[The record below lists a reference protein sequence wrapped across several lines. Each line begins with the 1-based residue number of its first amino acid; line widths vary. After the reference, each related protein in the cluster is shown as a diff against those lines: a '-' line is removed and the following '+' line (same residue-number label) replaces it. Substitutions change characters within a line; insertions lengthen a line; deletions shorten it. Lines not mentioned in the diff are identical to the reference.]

1 MKKEIDVLKIKA
13 IMQHYGL
20 NQTDFSAKTG
30 IPKTS
35 VSKILNG
42 ERTCGENVANKILL
56 AFDNINAAWL
66 FEDTG
71 QMLSRDNS
79 CQTFSGDITITGG
92 NNSHIGHGQ
101 RNISGNNNCNLPV
114 LVEMCEDGTEVIQCP
129 ECGTV
134 IEVAET
140 ALMPLI
146 PQEVMQ
152 KPDVDLGQYI
162 KKNPE
167 KLSMINLAEFFP
179 GATKAVEVDTRA
191 MEPEYKKGH
200 FIVIEKLPDLSYAR
214 ADGTAY
220 VVDAMRP
227 HSLLRYLTRERDGSY
242 VLTAESDK
250 KRPIYLRADEIN
262 GVWKIVGGF
271 WRE

>member
-42 ERTCGENVANKILL
+42 ERTCGEGVANKILL

-66 FEDTG
+66 FEDTV
-71 QMLSRDNS
+71 QMLSRNNS
-79 CQTFSGDITITGG
+79 CQTFSGDITVNSNG
-92 NNSHIGHGQ
+92 NTNIGHGQ
-101 RNISGNNNCNLPV
+101 RNMPAIIEIKENGVAVECPNCG
-114 LVEMCEDGTEVIQCP
+114 E
-129 ECGTV
+129 V

-140 ALMPLI
+140 ALIPLI

>member
-1 MKKEIDVLKIKA
+1 MKSTVKERLIAFINYLGMSKNA
-13 IMQHYGL
+13 FENACGL
-20 NQTDFSAKTG
+20 STRYVSNISA
-30 IPKTS
+30 S
-35 VSKILNG
+35 VSPDKLKQISLKFPELNI
-42 ERTCGENVANKILL
+42 EWLL
-56 AFDNINAAWL
+56 
-66 FEDTG
+66 TG
-71 QMLSRDNS
+71 QGDMLREKLSTS
-79 CQTFSGDITITGG
+79 TISGDITIGDVR
-92 NNSHIGHGQ
+92 NSNLSHIGHGQ

-200 FIVIEKLPDLSYAR
+200 FLVIEKLPDLSYAR

>member
-1 MKKEIDVLKIKA
+1 MEKTVKQRLMEFAEFRNLSISKFESLC
-13 IMQHYGL
+13 GL
-20 NQTDFSAKTG
+20 GNG
-30 IPKTS
+30 Y
-35 VSKILNG
+35 VSKLKSEPGSRKLEDILKTFP
-42 ERTCGENVANKILL
+42 ELSR
-56 AFDNINAAWL
+56 AWL
-66 FEDTG
+66 LFGEGDMLKSDTT
-71 QMLSRDNS
+71 SIIK
-79 CQTFSGDITITGG
+79 GDITIGDVS
-92 NNSHIGHGQ
+92 NSNLSHIGHGQ
-101 RNISGNNNCNLPV
+101 YNTSGNNNCNLPV
-114 LVEMCEDGTEVIQCP
+114 LVEICEDGTEVIQCP

>member
-1 MKKEIDVLKIKA
+1 MTDYQRIESLLHALNFRSVRALAVSLDVNPQIFYDIKA
-13 IMQHYGL
+13 G
-20 NQTDFSAKTG
+20 KCG
-30 IPKTS
+30 IS
-35 VSKILNG
+35 
-42 ERTCGENVANKILL
+42 R
-56 AFDNINAAWL
+56 D
-66 FEDTG
+66 
-71 QMLSRDNS
+71 LSRVILEKYSSINPEWLLYGEGEMLKTTP
-79 CQTFSGDITITGG
+79 TFSGDITVNG
-92 NNSHIGHGQ
+92 NGNSNIGHGQ

>member
-1 MKKEIDVLKIKA
+1 MEKTVKQRLMEFIYFKGISQSRFERLCGMSNGYINNLKKSLGAEKLQNILKAFPELNTEWLLYGEGEMLKI
-13 IMQHYGL
+13 
-20 NQTDFSAKTG
+20 
-30 IPKTS
+30 IPT
-35 VSKILNG
+35 I
-42 ERTCGENVANKILL
+42 
-56 AFDNINAAWL
+56 
-66 FEDTG
+66 
-71 QMLSRDNS
+71 
-79 CQTFSGDITITGG
+79 SGDITVTGSH
-92 NNSHIGHGQ
+92 NSHIGHGQ
-101 RNISGNNNCNLPV
+101 HNISSNNNCNLPV

-167 KLSMINLAEFFP
+167 KLSLINLAEFFP

>member
-1 MKKEIDVLKIKA
+1 MTDYQKVEKLLNESGYRSFSKFAEQLGVNKQVFYDIKSGKCGISKDLARAILDKYPNIDTAWL
-13 IMQHYGL
+13 YG
-20 NQTDFSAKTG
+20 S
-30 IPKTS
+30 
-35 VSKILNG
+35 
-42 ERTCGENVANKILL
+42 GENQEVL
-56 AFDNINAAWL
+56 
-66 FEDTG
+66 
-71 QMLSRDNS
+71 QV
-79 CQTFSGDITITGG
+79 FSGDITVNG
-92 NNSHIGHGQ
+92 NHNTNIGHGQ
-101 RNISGNNNCNLPV
+101 HNISGNNNYNLPV

>member
-1 MKKEIDVLKIKA
+1 MNEILGYLGLGLMLGLAGIGSA
-13 IMQHYGL
+13 YG
-20 NQTDFSAKTG
+20 TTIAG
-30 IPKTS
+30 
-35 VSKILNG
+35 
-42 ERTCGENVANKILL
+42 
-56 AFDNINAAWL
+56 NAA
-66 FEDTG
+66 EG
-71 QMLSRDNS
+71 
-79 CQTFSGDITITGG
+79 
-92 NNSHIGHGQ
+92 
-101 RNISGNNNCNLPV
+101 
-114 LVEMCEDGTEVIQCP
+114 
-129 ECGTV
+129 
-134 IEVAET
+134 
-140 ALMPLI
+140 AL
-146 PQEVMQ
+146 
-152 KPDVDLGQYI
+152 

>member
-1 MKKEIDVLKIKA
+1 MESTVKQRLVQFIKMMHLTQKAFEERCGMGNGYVNSIRKGIGPEKMQDIIRAFPELNREWLLFGEGNPLK
-13 IMQHYGL
+13 
-20 NQTDFSAKTG
+20 TT
-30 IPKTS
+30 P
-35 VSKILNG
+35 
-42 ERTCGENVANKILL
+42 
-56 AFDNINAAWL
+56 
-66 FEDTG
+66 
-71 QMLSRDNS
+71 
-79 CQTFSGDITITGG
+79 TFSGDITVTGNG
-92 NNSHIGHGQ
+92 NSHIGHGQ
-101 RNISGNNNCNLPV
+101 HNISGNNNYNLPV
-114 LVEMCEDGTEVIQCP
+114 LVETCEDGTEVIQCP

-167 KLSMINLAEFFP
+167 KLSLINLAEFFP

>member
-1 MKKEIDVLKIKA
+1 MTDYQRIESLLHALNFRSVRAFAVSLDVNPQIFYDIKA
-13 IMQHYGL
+13 G
-20 NQTDFSAKTG
+20 KCG
-30 IPKTS
+30 ISRDLSRVILEKYSSINPEWLLYSEGEMLKTS
-35 VSKILNG
+35 
-42 ERTCGENVANKILL
+42 T
-56 AFDNINAAWL
+56 
-66 FEDTG
+66 
-71 QMLSRDNS
+71 
-79 CQTFSGDITITGG
+79 TFSGDITIGDVR
-92 NNSHIGHGQ
+92 NSNLSHIGHGQ

>member
-1 MKKEIDVLKIKA
+1 MKSTVKERLIAFINYLGMSKNA
-13 IMQHYGL
+13 FENACGL
-20 NQTDFSAKTG
+20 STRYVSNISA
-30 IPKTS
+30 S
-35 VSKILNG
+35 VSPGKLKQISLKFPELNV
-42 ERTCGENVANKILL
+42 EWLL
-56 AFDNINAAWL
+56 
-66 FEDTG
+66 TG
-71 QMLSRDNS
+71 QGDMLRKTLS
-79 CQTFSGDITITGG
+79 TPTISGDITIGDVR
-92 NNSHIGHGQ
+92 NSNLSHIGHGQ